1 MKAILW
7 GLLSSMFFSATF
19 IVNRAMNVSGTSWAW
34 TASLRFLLALPILLI
49 LVLVQKKFTPLWM
62 EMKKHPFAWLA
73 WGTLAGIGFYSL
85 LSFSSLFGPSWL
97 IAGTWQVTI
106 LAGALISPLFYVT
119 IQTADGNKKVRG
131 NIPLKTLGIST
142 FILAGVILMQ
152 VKEAENITLS
162 QFVLGFLPVVM
173 AAFLYPLGNRKMME
187 VCKGKLDTF
196 QRVLGMA
203 IGSIPLSIIYAIYG
217 FYTTGMP
224 TAPQFSQAFILAMSS
239 GVIATMTFFHAT
251 DLAKEN
257 LALLGAVEATQSG
270 SMIFTVLGEVFLLN
284 GRMPTGIAL
293 AGMMIIVIG
302 MIINSMLNKKTKLSQ
317 TAPSPTLSK

>member
-1 MKAILW
+1 MAHSWNVASNDL
-7 GLLSSMFFSATF
+7 GRCAHFSTF
-19 IVNRAMNVSGTSWAW
+19 LCN
-34 TASLRFLLALPILLI
+34 
-49 LVLVQKKFTPLWM
+49 
-62 EMKKHPFAWLA
+62 
-73 WGTLAGIGFYSL
+73 YSNCRRK
-85 LSFSSLFGPSWL
+85 
-97 IAGTWQVTI
+97 Q
-106 LAGALISPLFYVT
+106 
-119 IQTADGNKKVRG
+119 KVRG
-131 NIPLKTLGIST
+131 SIPLKTLGIST

-239 GVIATMTFFHAT
+239 GVIATMTFF
-251 DLAKEN
+251 
-257 LALLGAVEATQSG
+257 TQQ
-270 SMIFTVLGEVFLLN
+270 TWQ
-284 GRMPTGIAL
+284 
-293 AGMMIIVIG
+293 
-302 MIINSMLNKKTKLSQ
+302 KKI
-317 TAPSPTLSK
+317 